1 MLDGDNMCGYN
12 VAFNELSVK
21 KKDDSIFNFNFFNG
35 SKLIDV
41 GSLIFEGLN
50 VKKLSIIFS

>member
-12 VAFNELSVK
+12 VPFNEPSVK
-21 KKDDSIFNFNFFNG
+21 KKGDSIFNFNFFTS

-50 VKKLSIIFS
+50 VKELSIIFS